1 MIQKDIAI
9 EQYKALGPHKF
20 SFLRQLTLSQD
31 AMSEDALSLTLELLS
46 DEDKIGELHLLFFG
60 VQQLKMNIERDY
72 LQMKIEI
79 SSMREAQW
87 EHLKYFI
94 KAEDNQLSFYCKR
107 FEIKLVDAEIYKEE
121 E

>member
-20 SFLRQLTLSQD
+20 SFLRRLTLLQE
-31 AMSEDALSLTLELLS
+31 AMSEKGLSLTLELLS

-79 SSMREAQW
+79 SSMRASQW
-87 EHLKYFI
+87 EYLKYFI
-94 KAEDNQLSFYCKR
+94 KADVNYGEKLALSHFT
-107 FEIKLVDAEIYKEE
+107 
-121 E
+121 